1 MANGIKIS
9 NPVRGDKT
17 KKAGEGDHVGSG
29 VVGTAMEM
37 PVRRLHDAGVFS
49 LGERERVTVALW

>member
-1 MANGIKIS
+1 MANEIKIS
-9 NPVRGDKT
+9 NPARGDKT
-17 KKAGEGDHVGSG
+17 KRAGGTRWVRR